1 MAHLNGHKL
10 ERWDKGDRLTAEGL
24 NHNFA
29 TLAEIA
35 EAALLHARTPD
46 QTVVRLEMTT
56 GRLAERLDVLERLA
70 NMHERQRN
78 EKEWAPL
85 SHLGAIVTMVND
97 LRQQVEAAIAR
108 LDEAHAEIGT
118 LHDDLERRLLRI
130 EQQPDA
136 AADAE
141 FQSVALDHK
150 RLALEQKG
158 MLAQIVALQD
168 QMQTLTDWALGKDQ
182 RVNRVEYAPLA
193 YFGELVRRIE
203 KLEARVPGAEK
214 C

>member
-10 ERWDKGDRLTAEGL
+10 ERWEQGDRLTAEGL

-35 EAALLHARTPD
+35 ETALLHARTPD

-108 LDEAHAEIGT
+108 IDQMHAGLSINRDELD
-118 LHDDLERRLLRI
+118 RRLARI

-136 AADAE
+136 AAEEDFFFLAR
-141 FQSVALDHK
+141 DHE
-150 RLALEQKG
+150 RVALEQQG

-168 QMQTLTDWALGKDQ
+168 QVQTLTDWALGKDQ

-203 KLEARVPGAEK
+203 KLEECA
-214 C
+214 

>member
-10 ERWDKGDRLTAEGL
+10 QRWEPGDRLQAEGL

-35 EAALLHARTPD
+35 EAALLQARTPD
-46 QTVVRLEMTT
+46 QTVVRLEMAT

-97 LRQQVEAAIAR
+97 LRQQVEAAVAR
-108 LDEAHAEIGT
+108 IDQMHAGLSTNRDE
-118 LHDDLERRLLRI
+118 LNRRLARI

-136 AADAE
+136 ATEEDFSFLAR
-141 FQSVALDHK
+141 DHE
-150 RLALEQKG
+150 RVALEQKG
-158 MLAQIVALQD
+158 MLAQIVALQG
-168 QMQTLTDWALGKDQ
+168 QLQTLTDWALGKDQ

-203 KLEARVPGAEK
+203 KLEERV
-214 C
+214 